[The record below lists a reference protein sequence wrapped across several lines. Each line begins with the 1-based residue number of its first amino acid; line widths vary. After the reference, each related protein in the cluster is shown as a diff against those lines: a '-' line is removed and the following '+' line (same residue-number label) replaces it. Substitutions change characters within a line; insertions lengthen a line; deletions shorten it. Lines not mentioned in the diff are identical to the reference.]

1 LQKQK
6 DDPAR
11 YAAAVAE
18 RRAAKLR
25 ATPAWANRD
34 HIRGVYE
41 LCAVFR
47 RIGID
52 MHVDHIVPLQ
62 SDSVCGFHTEQNLQL
77 LVASDNS
84 MKGNHWWPDM
94 ATEY

>member
-1 LQKQK
+1 
-6 DDPAR
+6 
-11 YAAAVAE
+11 
-18 RRAAKLR
+18 
-25 ATPAWANRD
+25 
-34 HIRGVYE
+34 
-41 LCAVFR
+41 
-47 RIGID
+47 